1 MARPMQLL
9 AAVPLVVL
17 SLALA
22 APAFA
27 DDVCDPLDETCAVT
41 GTAGS
46 GQDPVTD
53 TVDTVTGTVK
63 PVVGDPQGT
72 VDHILHGTVNPP
84 GGGGGGGG
92 DTGGGT
98 GGGGTGG
105 DQPGNHGTSGRPGGN
120 GPHVARGPQQPR
132 SVGGR
137 PAGPH
142 ATGSTPDTSSIP
154 VTVAKNPVF
163 ADGFAGAA
171 AHVVAPALGVVLALL
186 AVAVGFVMVQD
197 RLDRRDPR
205 LTLAPVQTEMMG
217 FS

>member
-1 MARPMQLL
+1 MTRSMQALVVVAL
-9 AAVPLVVL
+9 AAL

-27 DDVCDPLDETCAVT
+27 DDVCDPLDLTCVVT

-53 TVDTVTGTVK
+53 TVDTVTGTAK
-63 PVVGDPQGT
+63 PVVDDPQGT

-84 GGGGGGGG
+84 GGGG
-92 DTGGGT
+92 T

-105 DQPGNHGTSGRPGGN
+105 DQPGGHGTAGGPGGT
-120 GPHVARGPQQPR
+120 GPHAARGPQQPR

-137 PAGPH
+137 WTGPYP
-142 ATGSTPDTSSIP
+142 TRSTPDTSSIP
-154 VTVAKNPVF
+154 ATVAKAPIF
-163 ADGFAGAA
+163 ADGFAGVV
-171 AHVVAPALGVVLALL
+171 AHVVAPSLGIVLALL

-197 RLDRRDPR
+197 RLDRRDPK
-205 LTLAPVQTEMMG
+205 LTLAPVQTEMIG